1 MDLRLCASQE
11 VLSKTQLVSFR
22 SYYTPIKNSSPVLIV
37 KALLGGLTYHYRAT
51 KFGDCRQT
59 AAFEDYNRIR
69 SCLEFESSVGLEVS

>member
-37 KALLGGLTYHYRAT
+37 KALLGL
-51 KFGDCRQT
+51 D
-59 AAFEDYNRIR
+59 
-69 SCLEFESSVGLEVS
+69 LPL